1 MNAAAAGATA
11 SAAPWRVALAGL
23 LALAVAMGIGRFAFT
38 PLLPMMLN
46 DGLLALPAAGWLA
59 TANYIGYL
67 VGALLCMAQ
76 PLALRHWPSLQRKG
90 NVWLVRGG
98 LFATV
103 LLTAAM
109 ALPLVESWIL
119 LRFLAGVASA
129 VVFVFT
135 SGWCLTRLASLGVPR
150 LGGVIYVGPGL
161 GIAVSG
167 LAVSGMIGLHWSAAS
182 GWLVFALL
190 ALLLTLLAWP
200 VLQGRDQPAQAA
212 APASA
217 DVPAVAGSGQKGL
230 FALAYGLAG
239 FGYIISAT
247 FLPVMAREALPHS
260 VWLDLFWPIF
270 GFGVALGAML
280 ATRIPLR
287 YDYRQLLGI
296 CYVLQAVGIGAS
308 VWAPSLVGFAVGSLL
323 LGLPFT
329 AITLFAMQEARRLY
343 PAAPASFMG
352 LLTAAY
358 GVGQILGPPLVT
370 LLLERH
376 GHAAGFGLSLETA
389 AGALLVGALM
399 HVCLAHWRPSQEL
412 RP

>member
-1 MNAAAAGATA
+1 MNPAVAATRSPPA
-11 SAAPWRVALAGL
+11 SPWRVALAGL

-59 TANYIGYL
+59 TANYLGYL
-67 VGALLCMAQ
+67 FGALLCMAQ
-76 PLALRHWPSLQRKG
+76 PLALRYWPALRRKG

-98 LFATV
+98 LIATV

-109 ALPLVESWIL
+109 ALPLAESWVP

-150 LGGVIYVGPGL
+150 LGGVIYIGPGL

-167 LAVSGMIGLHWSAAS
+167 LAVSVMISLHWSAAT
-182 GWLVFALL
+182 GWLMFALL
-190 ALLLTLLAWP
+190 ALLLMILAWP
-200 VLQGRDQPAQAA
+200 VLQGPAEPSQAGGQSA
-212 APASA
+212 AP
-217 DVPAVAGSGQKGL
+217 VMIPAGRGQKSL

-247 FLPVMAREALPHS
+247 FLPVIAREALPHS
-260 VWLDLFWPIF
+260 LWLDLFWPIF
-270 GFGVALGAML
+270 GLGVGLGAVL

-296 CYVLQAVGIGAS
+296 CYLLQAAGIGAS
-308 VWAPSLVGFAVGSLL
+308 VWAPSLTGFAIGSLL
-323 LGLPFT
+323 LGIPFT

-343 PAAPASFMG
+343 PLAPASFMG

-376 GHAAGFGLSLETA
+376 GHAAGFELSLETA

-399 HVCLAHWRPSQEL
+399 HFCLARCWPARSE
-412 RP
+412 

>member
-1 MNAAAAGATA
+1 MTTAAAASPPT
-11 SAAPWRVALAGL
+11 SPWGVALAGL

-38 PLLPMMLN
+38 PLLPMMLA
-46 DGLLALPAAGWLA
+46 DGLIALPAAGWLA
-59 TANYIGYL
+59 TANYLGYL

-76 PLALRHWPSLQRKG
+76 PLLAARWPALQRCS
-90 NVWLVRGG
+90 NVALVRAG
-98 LFATV
+98 LIATL
-103 LLTAAM
+103 LLTGAM
-109 ALPLVESWIL
+109 AVPLTQSWAT

-135 SGWCLTRLASLGVPR
+135 SGWCLTRLASLGAAR
-150 LGGVIYVGPGL
+150 LGGIIYAGPGL
-161 GIAVSG
+161 GIALSG
-167 LAVSGMIGLHWSAAS
+167 LAVSAMVSAHWSSAS

-200 VLQGRDQPAQAA
+200 ILRGSVQPVDATAQARTTA
-212 APASA
+212 ALPI
-217 DVPAVAGSGQKGL
+217 SGRGEKGL

-247 FLPVMAREALPHS
+247 FLPVIAREALPQS

-270 GFGVALGAML
+270 GFGVALGALL

-287 YDYRQLLGI
+287 FDFRQLLGV
-296 CYVLQAVGIGAS
+296 CYLLQAVGVAAS
-308 VWAPSLVGFAVGSLL
+308 VWAPSLAGFAIGSLL

-343 PAAPASFMG
+343 PLAPASFMG

-370 LLLERH
+370 LLLQRH
-376 GHAAGFGLSLETA
+376 GHAAGFDLSLETA
-389 AGALLVGALM
+389 AGALLAGALI
-399 HVCLAHWRPSQEL
+399 HFCLAHWRPARSE
-412 RP
+412 